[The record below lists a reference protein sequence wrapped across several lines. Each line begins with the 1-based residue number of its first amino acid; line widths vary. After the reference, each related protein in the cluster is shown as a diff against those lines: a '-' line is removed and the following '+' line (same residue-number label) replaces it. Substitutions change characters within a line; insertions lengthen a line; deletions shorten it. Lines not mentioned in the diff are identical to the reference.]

1 MKLSKMLPFNLEEI
15 LKDIWVK
22 MPKRKSKN
30 SVLSFDEVLSNINDW
45 LADENSEND
54 KILMNCVAKKKKLIL
69 AQWGVVRG
77 RTVIWRTWR

>member
-1 MKLSKMLPFNLEEI
+1 
-15 LKDIWVK
+15 

-54 KILMNCVAKKKKLIL
+54 KILMKCVAKKKKLIL
-69 AQWGVVRG
+69 AQ
-77 RTVIWRTWR
+77 

>member
-1 MKLSKMLPFNLEEI
+1 MLSFSLDEI
-15 LKDIWVK
+15 LKDIGVK
-22 MPKRKSKN
+22 MPKRKSTN

-69 AQWGVVRG
+69 AQ
-77 RTVIWRTWR
+77 

>member
-1 MKLSKMLPFNLEEI
+1 MLSFNLEEV
-15 LKDIWVK
+15 LKVIGVK
-22 MPKRKSKN
+22 IPKRKLAN

-69 AQWGVVRG
+69 AQ
-77 RTVIWRTWR
+77 

>member
-1 MKLSKMLPFNLEEI
+1 MLSFNLEEI
-15 LKDIWVK
+15 LKDIGVK

-69 AQWGVVRG
+69 AQ
-77 RTVIWRTWR
+77 

>member
-1 MKLSKMLPFNLEEI
+1 
-15 LKDIWVK
+15 

-45 LADENSEND
+45 LADQNSEND

-69 AQWGVVRG
+69 AQ
-77 RTVIWRTWR
+77 